1 MATFQNQ
8 YIFKLIDKISPKLKN
23 IERQVSR
30 TTGKIKRNANK
41 INFSFKG
48 IAGGFKKLG
57 RGILKKTK
65 GMIFSI
71 NTLKKSILA
80 LAAGVT
86 ASSISF
92 ASLELGLVNVQ
103 NLLSNDDILKY
114 TDRLKIMQKEGVQAG
129 FSIESTNK
137 ALFDTIS
144 ALGASEAG
152 FNTFKQAQILAI
164 AGVTDLSIAV
174 DGITSIVNAY
184 GRETTDATAVA
195 NAFFT
200 AQKAG
205 KTTVAQLSASIGQ
218 LAPIAKSAGVGF
230 EEALSAVSALTLGG
244 LSTDEAVTSLK
255 GAFTALIKPA
265 DNAKKI
271 LQAMNIP
278 FGAANIK
285 ALGLSKTLLA
295 LTKAQEKFGT
305 DAIAQAIPNIRAFT
319 AVTALSEDKL
329 KILDKTMLQINKDIK
344 NGTGLNE
351 AYARVNDT
359 MSKKFS
365 QATGSVKIF
374 AGTIG
379 ETFNKQVKSGLD
391 LVTKLSNKTEKF
403 TNQRFIT
410 PSDVN
415 SLNSANA
422 NQSFPASAIINH
434 RHQAQVGGNIT
445 VDIISAEKTRTKMT
459 PMKGSN
465 VSLSGKNTIK
475 RDVSLSGKNTIKRG
489 VY

>member
-114 TDRLKIMQKEGVQAG
+114 SNALKVMQKESVRSG
-129 FSIESTNK
+129 FSIEKTNK
-137 ALFDTIS
+137 ALFDTVS
-144 ALGASEAG
+144 SLGAGKSGQEA
-152 FNTFKQAQILAI
+152 FTQAQKLAV
-164 AGVTDLSIAV
+164 AGVTDISTAV
-174 DGITSIVNAY
+174 QGITAIMNAY
-184 GRETTDATAVA
+184 GRENTDAAAVA

-200 AQKAG
+200 AQKVG
-205 KTTVAQLSASIGQ
+205 STTVAD
-218 LAPIAKSAGVGF
+218 LADSVGRAAAFAKVAGVGF
-230 EEALSAVSALTLGG
+230 EELLSTVSALTLGG
-244 LSTDEAVTSLK
+244 IETTQAVTGIRGALK
-255 GAFTALIKPA
+255 AIVNPGNDARKVLESMNVPIGGANLK
-265 DNAKKI
+265 
-271 LQAMNIP
+271 
-278 FGAANIK
+278 AN
-285 ALGLSKTLLA
+285 GLSKTLSILA
-295 LTKAQEKFGT
+295 KATKKFGV
-305 DAIAQAIPNIRAFT
+305 DALMQAVPEMEGFAAIA
-319 AVTALSEDKL
+319 ALDADKL
-329 KILDKTMLQINKDIK
+329 KVLDGAVVQISKDIK

-365 QATGSVKIF
+365 QAAGSVKIF

-415 SLNSANA
+415 SLNNANA
-422 NQSFPASAIINH
+422 NQSLPASAIINH

-459 PMKGSN
+459 PMRGSN
-465 VSLSGKNTIK
+465 VT
-475 RDVSLSGKNTIKRG
+475 LSGKNTIKRG
-489 VY
+489 GY

>member
-1 MATFQNQ
+1 MATFQNEF
-8 YIFKLIDKISPKLKN
+8 IFKLLDKISPQLKK
-23 IERQVSR
+23 IERQMAK
-30 TTGKIKRNANK
+30 TTSKIRNSARK

-57 RGILKKTK
+57 TGILSKAKK
-65 GMIFSI
+65 MAFSI
-71 NTLKKSILA
+71 QTLKKGILA
-80 LAAGVT
+80 LGAGAT
-86 ASSISF
+86 ASSIAF
-92 ASLELGLVNVQ
+92 ASLEIGLVNVQ
-103 NLLSNDDILKY
+103 NLLSNEDILKY
-114 TDRLKIMQKEGVQAG
+114 TDRLKAMQKEGIKAG

-152 FNTFKQAQILAI
+152 FNAFDQAQKLAI

-184 GRETTDATAVA
+184 GRETTSATEVA

-255 GAFTALIKPA
+255 GAFTALIKPT
-265 DNAKKI
+265 DDAKKM
-271 LQAMNIP
+271 LEAMEIP
-278 FGAANIK
+278 FGAANIE

-295 LTKAQEKFGT
+295 LTRAQKKFGT

-319 AVTALSEDKL
+319 AITALSEDKL
-329 KILDKTMLQINKDIK
+329 KILDKTILQINEDIK

-365 QATGSVKIF
+365 KATGSVKVL
-374 AGTIG
+374 AGTVG
-379 ETFNKQVKSGLD
+379 ETFNKQVKQGLD
-391 LVTKLSNKTEKF
+391 LITNLSNKTEQF
-403 TNQRFIT
+403 TQRKFIT
-410 PSDVN
+410 QGQIQALDQTPM
-415 SLNSANA
+415 
-422 NQSFPASAIINH
+422 NQSFSSNTMINS
-434 RHQAQVGGNIT
+434 RNKTDVSGNIA
-445 VDIISAEKTRTKMT
+445 VEILSAEKTKTKMSPAKNSPVGFT
-459 PMKGSN
+459 
-465 VSLSGKNTIK
+465 GKNTIIGG
-475 RDVSLSGKNTIKRG
+475 S
-489 VY
+489 Y